1 MREPSKP
8 GGSPRLV
15 SPQRAQLEWRQ
26 VDLESLIAEDH
37 VARVLWRAVESLDLS
52 EFHAGIAARESM
64 PGRPP
69 LDPKL
74 LLGLWLLA
82 TRDGVG
88 SARQLALLCTQHH
101 AYIWMCGGVQPNYHT
116 LSDFRTAHG
125 DKLDRLMVQ
134 VLASLMKRDLVKLER
149 VAQDGMRTRASAGA
163 ASFRSGAKLRRCV
176 EEAKEQIAAL
186 RRELEQDPSASLDR
200 QKAAQ
205 QRAADDRQRR
215 LQEALAELPRV
226 AEVHA
231 RNEHN
236 RARRAEKAGRKL
248 KASEPRVSMT
258 DPEARVMKM
267 PDGGYRPAYNVQLAT
282 DVESR
287 FIVGVDVTNEG
298 ADSAQ
303 LLPML
308 RTLQDHFGRLP
319 NDYLVDGGFG
329 TLRSIDGAEKLGVK
343 VYAPVPLSR
352 RPGADRYARKYA
364 DTDRTLRWRRR
375 MAKAAAKRI
384 YRQRAATAETVN
396 ADLRNRIMSR
406 FTVRGRAKVRAV
418 ALLAALTYNLL
429 RTAQLPKAS

>member
-1 MREPSKP
+1 
-8 GGSPRLV
+8 
-15 SPQRAQLEWRQ
+15 
-26 VDLESLIAEDH
+26 
-37 VARVLWRAVESLDLS
+37 
-52 EFHAGIAARESM
+52 
-64 PGRPP
+64 
-69 LDPKL
+69 
-74 LLGLWLLA
+74 
-82 TRDGVG
+82 
-88 SARQLALLCTQHH
+88 
-101 AYIWMCGGVQPNYHT
+101 
-116 LSDFRTAHG
+116 
-125 DKLDRLMVQ
+125 MVQ
-134 VLASLMKRDLVKLER
+134 VLASLMRRDLVKLER

-176 EEAKEQIAAL
+176 EEAKQQIATL
-186 RRELEQDPSASLDR
+186 RRELEEDPSASSDR
-200 QKAAQ
+200 QKRAQ
-205 QRAADDRQRR
+205 RRAAEDRQRR
-215 LQEALAELPRV
+215 LQEALSELPRV

-248 KASEPRVSMT
+248 KASEPRVSTT

-282 DVESR
+282 DVASR

-308 RTLQDHFGRLP
+308 RTLEGHFGRLP

-343 VYAPVPLSR
+343 VYAPVPPSR

-364 DTDRTLRWRRR
+364 DTDRTFRWRRR
-375 MAKAAAKRI
+375 MSHAKAKRV

-396 ADLRNRIMSR
+396 ADLRNRTMSR

-429 RTAQLPKAS
+429 RAARLRAPN

>member
-1 MREPSKP
+1 V
-8 GGSPRLV
+8 L
-15 SPQRAQLEWRQ
+15 SPQRGQVEWRQ
-26 VDLESLIAEDH
+26 FDLEGLIAEDH
-37 VARVLWRAVESLDLS
+37 VARVLWDAVETLELS
-52 EFHAGIAARESM
+52 EFYAGIAARESM
-64 PGRPP
+64 PGRPM

-88 SARQLALLCTQHH
+88 SARQLAQLCTQHH

-125 DKLDRLMVQ
+125 EKLERLMVQ
-134 VLASLMKRDLVKLER
+134 VLASLMRRDLVKLER

-163 ASFRSGAKLRRCV
+163 ASFRSGAKLKRCV
-176 EEAKEQIAAL
+176 EEAKQQIATL
-186 RRELEQDPSASLDR
+186 RRELEEDPSASSDR
-200 QKAAQ
+200 QKRAL
-205 QRAADDRQRR
+205 QRATEDRQRR
-215 LQEALAELPRV
+215 LQEALSELPRV

-248 KASEPRVSMT
+248 KASEPRVSTT

-282 DVESR
+282 DVASR
-287 FIVGVDVTNEG
+287 FIVGVDVTNQG

-308 RTLQDHFGRLP
+308 RKLEGHFGRLP

-343 VYAPVPLSR
+343 VYAPVPPSR

-364 DTDRTLRWRRR
+364 DTDRTFRWRRR
-375 MAKAAAKRI
+375 MSHANAKRV

-396 ADLRNRIMSR
+396 ADLRNRTMSC

-429 RTAQLPKAS
+429 RAARLRALN

>member
-1 MREPSKP
+1 MSEPSKP
-8 GGSPRLV
+8 GGAPRVL
-15 SPQRAQLEWRQ
+15 SPQRGQVEWRQ
-26 VDLESLIAEDH
+26 FDLEGLIAEDH
-37 VARVLWRAVESLDLS
+37 VARVLWDAVETLELS
-52 EFHAGIAARESM
+52 EFYAGIAARESM
-64 PGRPP
+64 PGRPM

-88 SARQLALLCTQHH
+88 SARQLAQLCTQHH

-125 DKLDRLMVQ
+125 EKLERLMVQ
-134 VLASLMKRDLVKLER
+134 VLASLMRRDLVKLER

-163 ASFRSGAKLRRCV
+163 ASFRSGAKLKRCV
-176 EEAKEQIAAL
+176 EEAKQQIATL
-186 RRELEQDPSASLDR
+186 RRELEEDPSASSDR
-200 QKAAQ
+200 HK
-205 QRAADDRQRR
+205 
-215 LQEALAELPRV
+215 
-226 AEVHA
+226 
-231 RNEHN
+231 

-248 KASEPRVSMT
+248 KASEPRVSTT

-282 DVESR
+282 DVASR

-308 RTLQDHFGRLP
+308 RKLEGQFGRLP

-343 VYAPVPLSR
+343 VYAPVPPSR

-364 DTDRTLRWRRR
+364 DTDRTFRWRRR
-375 MAKAAAKRI
+375 MSHANAKRV

-396 ADLRNRIMSR
+396 ADLRNRTMSC

-429 RTAQLPKAS
+429 RAARLRAPN

>member
-1 MREPSKP
+1 
-8 GGSPRLV
+8 
-15 SPQRAQLEWRQ
+15 
-26 VDLESLIAEDH
+26 
-37 VARVLWRAVESLDLS
+37 VLWKAVESLDLS
-52 EFHAGIAARESM
+52 EFYAGIAARESM
-64 PGRPP
+64 PGRPT

-88 SARQLALLCTQHH
+88 SARRLAQLCTQHH

-134 VLASLMKRDLVKLER
+134 VLASLMRRDLVKLER

-176 EEAKEQIAAL
+176 EEAKQQIATL
-186 RRELEQDPSASLDR
+186 RRELEEDPSASSDR
-200 QKAAQ
+200 QKRAQ
-205 QRAADDRQRR
+205 RRAAEDRQRR
-215 LQEALAELPRV
+215 LQEALSELPRV

-248 KASEPRVSMT
+248 KASEPRVSTT

-282 DVESR
+282 DVASR

-308 RTLQDHFGRLP
+308 RTLEGHFGRLP

-343 VYAPVPLSR
+343 VYAPVPPSR

-364 DTDRTLRWRRR
+364 DTDRTFRWRRR
-375 MAKAAAKRI
+375 MSHAKAKRV

-396 ADLRNRIMSR
+396 ADLRNRTMSR

-429 RTAQLPKAS
+429 RAARLRAPN

>member
-1 MREPSKP
+1 MSEPSKP
-8 GGSPRLV
+8 GGAPRVV
-15 SPQRAQLEWRQ
+15 SPQREQLEWRQ
-26 VDLESLIAEDH
+26 FDLEGLIAEDH
-37 VARVLWRAVESLDLS
+37 VARVLWKAVESLDLS
-52 EFHAGIAARESM
+52 EFYASIASRESM
-64 PGRPP
+64 PGRPT
-69 LDPKL
+69 LDPRL

-88 SARQLALLCTQHH
+88 SARRLAVLCTQHH

-134 VLASLMKRDLVKLER
+134 LLASLMKQGLVKLER

-163 ASFRSGAKLRRCV
+163 ASFRSGAKLERCV
-176 EEAKEQIAAL
+176 EEAKQQIATL
-186 RRELEQDPSASLDR
+186 RRELEEDPSASSDR
-200 QKAAQ
+200 QKRAQ
-205 QRAADDRQRR
+205 QRAAEDRERR
-215 LQEALAELPRV
+215 LQQALAELPRV
-226 AEVHA
+226 AAVHA

-236 RARRAEKAGRKL
+236 RARRAENAGRKL
-248 KASEPRVSMT
+248 KASEPRVSTT

-287 FIVGVDVTNEG
+287 LIVGVNVTNEG
-298 ADSAQ
+298 ADAAQ

-308 RTLQDHFGRLP
+308 RQLERDFGRLP
-319 NDYLVDGGFG
+319 NDYLIDGGFG
-329 TLRSIDGAEKLGVK
+329 TLRSIDGAEKLGVTI
-343 VYAPVPLSR
+343 YAPVPPSR

-364 DTDRTLRWRRR
+364 DTARTFRWRRR
-375 MAKAAAKRI
+375 MAGQRAKRV

-396 ADLRNRIMSR
+396 ADLRCRTMSR
-406 FTVRGRAKVRAV
+406 FTVRGRTKVRAA

-429 RTAQLPKAS
+429 RAAQLAKLN

>member
-1 MREPSKP
+1 MSEPSKP
-8 GGSPRLV
+8 GGAPRVL
-15 SPQRAQLEWRQ
+15 SPQRGQVEWRQ
-26 VDLESLIAEDH
+26 FDLEGLIAEDH
-37 VARVLWRAVESLDLS
+37 VARVLWDAVETLELS
-52 EFHAGIAARESM
+52 EFYAGIAARESM
-64 PGRPP
+64 PGRPM

-82 TRDGVG
+82 TREGVG
-88 SARQLALLCTQHH
+88 SARQLAQLCTQHH

-125 DKLDRLMVQ
+125 DKLDRLRVQ
-134 VLASLMKRDLVKLER
+134 VLASLMRRDLVKLER

-163 ASFRSGAKLRRCV
+163 ASFRSGAKLKRCV
-176 EEAKEQIAAL
+176 EEAKQQIATL
-186 RRELEQDPSASLDR
+186 RRELEEDPSASSDR
-200 QKAAQ
+200 QKRAL
-205 QRAADDRQRR
+205 QRATEDRQRR
-215 LQEALAELPRV
+215 LQEALSELPRV

-248 KASEPRVSMT
+248 KASEPRVSTT

-282 DVESR
+282 DVASR

-308 RTLQDHFGRLP
+308 RKLEGQFGRLP

-343 VYAPVPLSR
+343 VYAPVPPSR

-364 DTDRTLRWRRR
+364 DTDRTFRWRRR
-375 MAKAAAKRI
+375 MSHANAKRV

-396 ADLRNRIMSR
+396 ADLRNRTMSC

-429 RTAQLPKAS
+429 RAARLRALN

>member
-1 MREPSKP
+1 MSEPSKP
-8 GGSPRLV
+8 GGAPRVL
-15 SPQRAQLEWRQ
+15 SPQRGQVEWRQ
-26 VDLESLIAEDH
+26 FDLEGLIAEDH
-37 VARVLWRAVESLDLS
+37 VARVLWDAVETLELS
-52 EFHAGIAARESM
+52 EFYAGIAARESM
-64 PGRPP
+64 PGRPM

-88 SARQLALLCTQHH
+88 SARQLAQLCTQHH

-125 DKLDRLMVQ
+125 EKLERLMVQ
-134 VLASLMKRDLVKLER
+134 VLASLM
-149 VAQDGMRTRASAGA
+149 
-163 ASFRSGAKLRRCV
+163 
-176 EEAKEQIAAL
+176 
-186 RRELEQDPSASLDR
+186 RRELEKDPSASSDR
-200 QKAAQ
+200 QKRAQ
-205 QRAADDRQRR
+205 QRATEDRQRR
-215 LQEALAELPRV
+215 LQEALSELPRV

-248 KASEPRVSMT
+248 KASEPRVSTT

-282 DVESR
+282 DVASR

-308 RTLQDHFGRLP
+308 RKLEGQFGRLP

-343 VYAPVPLSR
+343 VYAPVPPSR

-364 DTDRTLRWRRR
+364 DTDRTFRWRRR
-375 MAKAAAKRI
+375 MSHANAKRV

-396 ADLRNRIMSR
+396 ADLRNRTMSC

-429 RTAQLPKAS
+429 RAARLRAPN

>member
-1 MREPSKP
+1 MSEPSKP
-8 GGSPRLV
+8 GGAPRVL
-15 SPQRAQLEWRQ
+15 SPQRGQVEWRQ
-26 VDLESLIAEDH
+26 FDLEGLIAEDH
-37 VARVLWRAVESLDLS
+37 VARVLWDAVETLELS
-52 EFHAGIAARESM
+52 EFYAGIAARESM
-64 PGRPP
+64 PGRPM

-88 SARQLALLCTQHH
+88 SARQLAQLCTQHH

-125 DKLDRLMVQ
+125 EKLERLMVQ
-134 VLASLMKRDLVKLER
+134 VLASLMRRDLVKLER

-163 ASFRSGAKLRRCV
+163 ASFRSGAKLKRCV
-176 EEAKEQIAAL
+176 EEAKQQIATL
-186 RRELEQDPSASLDR
+186 RRELEEDPSASSDR
-200 QKAAQ
+200 QKRAQ
-205 QRAADDRQRR
+205 QRATEDRQRR
-215 LQEALAELPRV
+215 LQEALSELPRV

-248 KASEPRVSMT
+248 KASEPRVSTT

-282 DVESR
+282 DVASR

-308 RTLQDHFGRLP
+308 RKLEGQFGRLP

-343 VYAPVPLSR
+343 VYAPVPPSR

-364 DTDRTLRWRRR
+364 DTDRTFRWRRR
-375 MAKAAAKRI
+375 MSHANAKRV

-396 ADLRNRIMSR
+396 ADLRNRTMSC

-429 RTAQLPKAS
+429 RAARLRAPN

>member
-1 MREPSKP
+1 MSEPSKP
-8 GGSPRLV
+8 GGAPRVL
-15 SPQRAQLEWRQ
+15 SPQRGQVEWRQ
-26 VDLESLIAEDH
+26 FDLEGLIAEDH
-37 VARVLWRAVESLDLS
+37 VARVLWDAVETLDLS
-52 EFHAGIAARESM
+52 EFYAGIAARESM
-64 PGRPP
+64 PGRPM

-82 TRDGVG
+82 TREGVG
-88 SARQLALLCTQHH
+88 SARQLAQLCTQHH

-125 DKLDRLMVQ
+125 DKLDRLRVQ
-134 VLASLMKRDLVKLER
+134 VLASLMRRDLVKLER

-163 ASFRSGAKLRRCV
+163 ASFRSGAKLKRCV
-176 EEAKEQIAAL
+176 EEAKQQIATL
-186 RRELEQDPSASLDR
+186 RRELEEDPSASSDR
-200 QKAAQ
+200 QKRAL
-205 QRAADDRQRR
+205 QRATEDRQRR
-215 LQEALAELPRV
+215 LQEALSELPRV

-248 KASEPRVSMT
+248 KASEPRVSTT

-267 PDGGYRPAYNVQLAT
+267 PDGGYRPA
-282 DVESR
+282 
-287 FIVGVDVTNEG
+287 
-298 ADSAQ
+298 DSAQ
-303 LLPML
+303 LLPMRRKL
-308 RTLQDHFGRLP
+308 EGHFGRLP

-343 VYAPVPLSR
+343 VYAPVPPSR

-364 DTDRTLRWRRR
+364 DTDRTFRWRRR
-375 MAKAAAKRI
+375 MSHANAKRV

-396 ADLRNRIMSR
+396 ADLRNRTMSC

-429 RTAQLPKAS
+429 RAARLRAPN